1 MGGSVAGVGWQL
13 VVQAR
18 FASGMSFRLPRLIK
32 LSLIREH

>member
-1 MGGSVAGVGWQL
+1 MGGSVTSVGWQL

-18 FASGMSFRLPRLIK
+18 FESGMPFRLPRLIK

>member
-1 MGGSVAGVGWQL
+1 MGGSVAGVGWRL

-18 FASGMSFRLPRLIK
+18 FESGISFRLPRQIK

>member
-13 VVQAR
+13 VVRAR
-18 FASGMSFRLPRLIK
+18 FESGLSFRLPWLIK